1 MVDDVFG
8 FDTPDLTPVE
18 SIKAEL
24 PSGEVVEVDE
34 KSQAYSVAKT
44 LAEKIAAVAAI
55 DAKQADAKAR
65 MADMREQMAELQ
77 KQKDVIAQALRELD
91 NEMFDDNRAKRELQN
106 EIFRLRRL
114 LAQAIDAEM
123 ATKKFLENAHAFAK
137 TMEAQPYADRI
148 LQHQRDGAY
157 IIATNMRTILG
168 DKRGAGKTLT
178 SIAAWD
184 MAQSQRVLVVV
195 PDDVVSNFVNEIHYW
210 APHRNVMQL
219 GKMPPAQRQYAI
231 SLMRQMEAFTAVINY
246 SAWRKDKTLIEDI
259 ISLKFDTV
267 VMDEAHEMKNTGTSA
282 YRGCRD
288 IVLAENTCP
297 KCTVGTP
304 IMKATVDGWDS
315 VLTCE
320 NCGWTALDKS
330 YEFLDRCSV
339 KMVIP
344 MSGTV
349 ILNKPQDLFALL
361 SLVDPINFR
370 ELKDYLRVYCQQNFY
385 TGKWEFKSGG
395 LESLQKKLAGKYI
408 AREGVKTPGQTVY
421 DHTLELDPNEYPGQH
436 KVITQI
442 SQHAQLML
450 EQDKKANILHTIA
463 LITRKRQAN
472 VWPAGIV
479 MKDEEGNVVIDVGE
493 SVRES
498 IKLDKC
504 ISERRNDEGE
514 FDGLIPEFTEQGDKM
529 LGARVIVFS
538 QFKGPLAELERRLN
552 NAGISVVR
560 FDGDTP
566 QHIRD
571 AAKIDFDRKYCDT
584 QEYKD
589 ANDGYKW
596 QVLLANYKTGGV
608 GLNFTAATETIV
620 LDREWNPGKEDQAA
634 GRTDRL
640 GQTEHTNL
648 HVLRIANTIDVWMD
662 ALIDE
667 KADLIGGFNKVG
679 ESLTDRLLKAMR
691 DGEVM

>member
-1 MVDDVFG
+1 MVDDIFG
-8 FDTPDLTPVE
+8 MDVPDLTPKNSV
-18 SIKAEL
+18 KAEL
-24 PSGEVVEVDE
+24 PSGEVVEVTE
-34 KSQAYSVAKT
+34 GSESFAIAMT
-44 LAEKIAAVAAI
+44 LAEKVAAVEAI
-55 DAKQADAKAR
+55 NAKQAEAK
-65 MADMREQMAELQ
+65 REKENLRNQLDELQ
-77 KQKDVIAQALRELD
+77 KQRDIIAQRVRELD
-91 NEMFDDNRAKRELQN
+91 NDMFDDNRIKRALNE
-106 EIFRLRRL
+106 EIFRLKRL
-114 LAQAIDAEM
+114 LAQALDAEM
-123 ATKKFLENAHAFAK
+123 AAKKFVENAHQFSK
-137 TMEAQPYADRI
+137 TMEVQPYADRI

-178 SIAAWD
+178 AIAAWD

-219 GKMPPAQRQYAI
+219 GKMPPAQRQFAI
-231 SLMRQMEAFTAVINY
+231 TMMRNMEAFTAVINY

-267 VMDEAHEMKNTGTSA
+267 VMDEAHEMKNTSTSA
-282 YRGCRD
+282 YRGCRE
-288 IVLAENTCP
+288 IVLAENSCP
-297 KCTVGTP
+297 KCGGTP
-304 IMKATVDGWDS
+304 KMKATVDGWDS

-320 NCGWTALDKS
+320 TCGWTALDNN

-344 MSGTV
+344 MTGTV
-349 ILNKPQDLFALL
+349 ILNKPQDLFAQL
-361 SLVDPINFR
+361 SLVDPINFG
-370 ELKDYLRVYCQQNFY
+370 ELKDFLRVYCQQNFY

-408 AREGVKTPGQTVY
+408 ARDGVATPGQTVY
-421 DHTLELDPNEYPGQH
+421 THDIDLDPAEYPLQH
-436 KVITQI
+436 KIITQI
-442 SQHAQLML
+442 SQHAQIML
-450 EQDKKANILHTIA
+450 SEEKKQNILYTIA

-479 MKDEEGNVVIDVGE
+479 LKNDEGDVIFSVGDEVQE
-493 SVRES
+493 SV
-498 IKLDKC
+498 KLDKC
-504 ISERRNDEGE
+504 INPTRNSDGD
-514 FDGLIPEFTEQGDKM
+514 FDGLIPEFTEQGDKQ

-552 NAGISVVR
+552 NAGISCVR

-566 QHIRD
+566 QSIRD
-571 AAKIDFDRKYCDT
+571 AAKIDFDRKYCDA

-648 HVLRIANTIDVWMD
+648 HILRIPNTIDVWMD

-667 KADLIGGFNKVG
+667 KNNLINGFNEVT